1 MRILQKIDRDS
12 LSDLFLLVDTFLL
25 TILQSSFNKWLL
37 FIKHLLCSL
46 LRDVEI
52 SFLFELLE

>member
-12 LSDLFLLVDTFLL
+12 LNDLFLLVDTVLL
-25 TILQSSFNKWLL
+25 TMLQSSFNKGTV

-46 LRDVEI
+46 LSDMETSVL
-52 SFLFELLE
+52 SELLV